1 MKQDLHAAKLLK
13 RTPKQSVGICWYYP
27 FLVTILNFVFIA
39 CGSCHFLLFLVHS
52 SCSIFDMFF
61 YRHRLSTHKHIQTNT
76 QKHIFTCRTE
86 KESKKCTVLKP
97 QITMFC
103 GNAFSGV
110 TGFIYIYLYQST
122 QNSLNGRGTTM
133 KRIKLLCIISKIYEL
148 CLLLMSPGQDVKMAL
163 RRELRKQQHRV
174 IAYRRNVNGDY
185 LGTLI
190 THSTLSPSFWK
201 ASVICFAS

>member
-1 MKQDLHAAKLLK
+1 MHEVGPTCCQVVKEDPQAKCGHLL
-13 RTPKQSVGICWYYP
+13 WYYP

-61 YRHRLSTHKHIQTNT
+61 CRHRLTHTHKHIQTNT

-103 GNAFSGV
+103 GNAFFWGNWLY
-110 TGFIYIYLYQST
+110 IYISFT
-122 QNSLNGRGTTM
+122 SL
-133 KRIKLLCIISKIYEL
+133 
-148 CLLLMSPGQDVKMAL
+148 
-163 RRELRKQQHRV
+163 HRTV
-174 IAYRRNVNGDY
+174 
-185 LGTLI
+185 
-190 THSTLSPSFWK
+190 
-201 ASVICFAS
+201 